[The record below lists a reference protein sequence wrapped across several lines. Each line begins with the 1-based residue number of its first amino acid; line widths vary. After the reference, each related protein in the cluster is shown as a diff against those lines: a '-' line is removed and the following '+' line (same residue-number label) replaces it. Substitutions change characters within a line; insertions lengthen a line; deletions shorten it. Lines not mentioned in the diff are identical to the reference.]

1 MDEGEAG
8 ITTCFAR
15 HYGPGER
22 KPYKKRAA
30 IRGGNWNNGAN
41 YGLFC
46 LNVNNAPSNANNNIG
61 FRGIPFEDGMRDHG
75 CERKHQINST
85 SPGILVAR

>member
-30 IRGGNWNNGAN
+30 LRGGGWGAGAGS
-41 YGLFC
+41 GL
-46 LNVNNAPSNANNNIG
+46 LWVGGLGAPPGAGGRVG

-75 CERKHQINST
+75 CGRKHQINST
-85 SPGILVAR
+85 SPGIPVAR